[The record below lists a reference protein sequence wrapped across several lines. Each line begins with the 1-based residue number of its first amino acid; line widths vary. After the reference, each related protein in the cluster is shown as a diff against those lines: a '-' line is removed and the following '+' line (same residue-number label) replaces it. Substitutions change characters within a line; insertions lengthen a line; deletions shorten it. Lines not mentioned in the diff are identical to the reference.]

1 MASILRYYGFFFKV
15 ETVLIGNHNVSA
27 RAIGEFALRKLKAKN
42 RLNPIFK
49 PMERGFMPYLRGLK
63 MQCAGR
69 FTRRQRAGF
78 TSYGF
83 GKITLHTFSQP
94 IDYHLIKIPLK
105 FGVGATKI
113 YVAHKRPR
121 LFTSKKEG
129 ISLITRF
136 FNNTNVAAFSQKN
149 LL

>member
-1 MASILRYYGFFFKV
+1 MEKILRYYGFIFKV
-15 ETVLIGNHNVSA
+15 ETAFLGNHNVTA
-27 RAIGEFALRKLKAKN
+27 RAIGEFSLRKLKAKN

-49 PMERGFMPYLRGLK
+49 PMERGFVPYLRGLK

-78 TSYGF
+78 SSYGF
-83 GKITLHTFSQP
+83 GNITLHTFSQP

-105 FGVGATKI
+105 FGVGAAKI
-113 YVAHKRPR
+113 YVAHKRPLR
-121 LFTSKKEG
+121 FTSKRTG
-129 ISLITRF
+129 VSLIKTF
-136 FNNTNVAAFSQKN
+136 FNNTNVSSLSKQF